1 MLEDR
6 ATLGVAGGVFTP
18 GGLAGSGGP
27 AAITRLV
34 SRLEAV
40 GIRFRVDEERA
51 LLPRRAEGGEGGEGA
66 AARRPTWQSALNA
79 LALAGWCAALVT
91 MLVQWPHVSAGLST
105 PLMRLTLSVEAIC
118 VFEVCQIA
126 LGLARGNLVL
136 GVVLHYT
143 RVIIAL
149 VVFPIVPTHLASRL
163 VLLAWRGTVRRVV
176 PAAAAPARFAPPGR
190 FGPLRLRRGGRN
202 PRTKSSPRR
211 HRPPNAP
218 IATQARAH
226 GGPLWLTRRATAAWA
241 PQCSCRV
248 QPLPRQRP

>member
-1 MLEDR
+1 M
-6 ATLGVAGGVFTP
+6 G
-18 GGLAGSGGP
+18 
-27 AAITRLV
+27 
-34 SRLEAV
+34 
-40 GIRFRVDEERA
+40 
-51 LLPRRAEGGEGGEGA
+51 
-66 AARRPTWQSALNA
+66 RRPRTPRL
-79 LALAGWCAALVT
+79 LALAGWGAALGMV
-91 MLVQWPHVSAGLST
+91 LVQWPHVSAGLST

-190 FGPLRLRRGGRN
+190 FGPQAGAGGEESKDQVLAAAA
-202 PRTKSSPRR
+202 PATKRAHSHPSACPRR
-211 HRPPNAP
+211 PSLAD
-218 IATQARAH
+218 A
-226 GGPLWLTRRATAAWA
+226 
-241 PQCSCRV
+241 
-248 QPLPRQRP
+248 

>member
-1 MLEDR
+1 M
-6 ATLGVAGGVFTP
+6 LGVAGGVFTP

-40 GIRFRVDEERA
+40 GIRFRVHEERA

-79 LALAGWCAALVT
+79 LALAGWCAALGMV
-91 MLVQWPHVSAGLST
+91 LVQWPHVSAGLST

-136 GVVLHYT
+136 GIVLHLSL
-143 RVIIAL
+143 IHI
-149 VVFPIVPTHLASRL
+149 
-163 VLLAWRGTVRRVV
+163 
-176 PAAAAPARFAPPGR
+176 
-190 FGPLRLRRGGRN
+190 
-202 PRTKSSPRR
+202 
-211 HRPPNAP
+211 
-218 IATQARAH
+218 
-226 GGPLWLTRRATAAWA
+226 
-241 PQCSCRV
+241 
-248 QPLPRQRP
+248 

>member
-1 MLEDR
+1 M
-6 ATLGVAGGVFTP
+6 V
-18 GGLAGSGGP
+18 
-27 AAITRLV
+27 
-34 SRLEAV
+34 
-40 GIRFRVDEERA
+40 
-51 LLPRRAEGGEGGEGA
+51 
-66 AARRPTWQSALNA
+66 
-79 LALAGWCAALVT
+79 
-91 MLVQWPHVSAGLST
+91 LVQWPHVSAGLST

-190 FGPLRLRRGGRN
+190 FGPLRLGRGGRN
-202 PRTKSSPRR
+202 PRTKSGRGGTG
-211 HRPPNAP
+211 H
-218 IATQARAH
+218 QRAH
-226 GGPLWLTRRATAAWA
+226 RHPSAC
-241 PQCSCRV
+241 PQCGCRV

>member
-1 MLEDR
+1 VLEDR

-34 SRLEAV
+34 SRLDAV

-51 LLPRRAEGGEGGEGA
+51 VLPRRGEGGEGA
-66 AARRPTWQSALNA
+66 AALRPTWQSAMNAVALVGWCTA
-79 LALAGWCAALVT
+79 LAMV
-91 MLVQWPHVSAGLST
+91 LVQWPHVNAGPST
-105 PLMRLTLSVEAIC
+105 PLMRLTLCVEMVC

-143 RVIIAL
+143 RVTIAL

-176 PAAAAPARFAPPGR
+176 LAAAAPVRFATPGR
-190 FGPLRLRRGGRN
+190 FGPPRLGRGGD
-202 PRTKSSPRR
+202 
-211 HRPPNAP
+211 
-218 IATQARAH
+218 
-226 GGPLWLTRRATAAWA
+226 
-241 PQCSCRV
+241 
-248 QPLPRQRP
+248 

>member
-40 GIRFRVDEERA
+40 GIRFRVHEERA

-79 LALAGWCAALVT
+79 LALAGWCAALV
-91 MLVQWPHVSAGLST
+91 MVLVQWPHVSAGLST

-190 FGPLRLRRGGRN
+190 FGPLRLGRGGRN
-202 PRTKSSPRR
+202 PRTKSGRGGAG
-211 HRPPNAP
+211 H
-218 IATQARAH
+218 QRAH
-226 GGPLWLTRRATAAWA
+226 RHPSAC
-241 PQCSCRV
+241 PQCGCRV